1 MLGKYFRVSL
11 VNRVD
16 VIAWF
21 AQWRGHK
28 WARADV
34 SWPKRIVIFGPSII
48 SFCLYCAVLRRSSTR
63 PPAINT
69 WAGLVFWLF
78 FYDHFFS
85 IWLECSLSLYFTQVY
100 RLSHSFFHPRSRQLY
115 QPRSVQVIGHGL
127 HRQERRCRP
136 RSAESIVCE
145 EGNLS
150 IPFPKVIHRVNPKE
164 EEEWFPSADVTIA
177 SLDSLLQVT
186 RQPKIRKAVNT
197 RERKQ
202 DVL

>member
-1 MLGKYFRVSL
+1 MGTRWRELAKANRHFRAL
-11 VNRVD
+11 NYQLLP
-16 VIAWF
+16 I
-21 AQWRGHK
+21 
-28 WARADV
+28 
-34 SWPKRIVIFGPSII
+34 
-48 SFCLYCAVLRRSSTR
+48 LRRFETIIDTPASHKHLGGSCLLAILLWPFFLDMTR
-63 PPAINT
+63 V
-69 WAGLVFWLF
+69 L
-78 FYDHFFS
+78 
-85 IWLECSLSLYFTQVY
+85 SLSLYFTQVY

-115 QPRSVQVIGHGL
+115 QPRFVQVIGHGL

-164 EEEWFPSADVTIA
+164 EEEWFPSTDVTIA